1 MSSIFMKNLTPYKK
15 WFSCWKNASICYYT

>member
-1 MSSIFMKNLTPYKK
+1 MSSILMKNLTPYKK